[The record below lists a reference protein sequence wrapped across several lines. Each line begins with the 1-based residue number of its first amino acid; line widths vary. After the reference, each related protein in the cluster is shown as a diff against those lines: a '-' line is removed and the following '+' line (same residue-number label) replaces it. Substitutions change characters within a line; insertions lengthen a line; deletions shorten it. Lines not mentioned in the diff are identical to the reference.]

1 MGNNFLLEVLN
12 GNWGIAG
19 GALTIICGFYLA
31 HETFALKVLGW
42 GWRKR
47 ITRGMRVATA
57 VMTSSF
63 GVAVRSAEV
72 VRWRMSGASP
82 ADLSQFWLT
91 FGAVIALVGF
101 LCTIREISKPL
112 YGNAPWIWTLVAM
125 AIYTAGASSLRF
137 L

>member
-1 MGNNFLLEVLN
+1 MGNSFLLEVLN

-19 GALTIICGFYLA
+19 AALTIICAFYLA

-42 GWRKR
+42 GWRGR

-63 GVAVRSAEV
+63 GVAIRSAEIV
-72 VRWRMSGASP
+72 HWRMSGGSL
-82 ADLSQFWLT
+82 ADISQFWLIL
-91 FGAVIALVGF
+91 GGVIALVGF

-112 YGNAPWIWTLVAM
+112 YGNAPWIWTLAAM
-125 AIYTAGASSLRF
+125 AIYTGTASALRF